1 MYIYTVKSH
10 SYLGASW
17 QDISFPGK
25 EFPVVLGLETQAG
38 KAFSPSTTF
47 TTCTESIGPMLG
59 LVIQLIP
66 ELIEETFSSV
76 DLTPGHLLF
85 VPAGCPHKVE
95 NLEDSIAVSG
105 NFVNESNIRE
115 AEKHLRI
122 SALQDPRAG
131 DLLREFD
138 NLGFL

>member
-1 MYIYTVKSH
+1 
-10 SYLGASW
+10 
-17 QDISFPGK
+17 
-25 EFPVVLGLETQAG
+25 
-38 KAFSPSTTF
+38 
-47 TTCTESIGPMLG
+47 MLLPKLALYPLPG
-59 LVIQLIP
+59 LVIQLILDHP
-66 ELIEETFSSV
+66 FPSSV
-76 DLTPGHLLF
+76 DLTAGHLLF

-105 NFVNESNIRE
+105 NFVNESNIGE

-138 NLGFL
+138 NLGFLS

>member
-1 MYIYTVKSH
+1 MGLK
-10 SYLGASW
+10 
-17 QDISFPGK
+17 
-25 EFPVVLGLETQAG
+25 VV
-38 KAFSPSTTF
+38 KAFSSINTF
-47 TTCTESIGPMLG
+47 LTCTESIGPLQG
-59 LVIQLIP
+59 LVIRPIF

-76 DLTPGHLLF
+76 DLTAGHLLF

-105 NFVNESNIRE
+105 NFVNKSNIGE

-138 NLGFL
+138 NLGFIR

>member
-1 MYIYTVKSH
+1 M
-10 SYLGASW
+10 
-17 QDISFPGK
+17 
-25 EFPVVLGLETQAG
+25 
-38 KAFSPSTTF
+38 
-47 TTCTESIGPMLG
+47 TCY
-59 LVIQLIP
+59 
-66 ELIEETFSSV
+66 SV
-76 DLTPGHLLF
+76 ELTPGHLLF

-105 NFVNESNIRE
+105 NFVNESNIGE

-138 NLGFL
+138 NLGFLQ